1 MSRFVDI
8 PPVWMVAFGAAAL
21 VLARLLPI
29 VSFAAPDW
37 LGWLVVAAGLAWGL
51 AAGGLFLARKTPVEP
66 HHTPRILLVEGPFRW
81 NRNPIYTGMTVML
94 VGWAIVLGAV
104 SAFLPAIL
112 FPLLITWRFILDEER
127 ALMAAFG
134 PQAEAYLSRT
144 RRW

>member
-21 VLARLLPI
+21 LLARSLPV
-29 VSFAAPDW
+29 VSFAAPGW
-37 LGWLVVAAGLAWGL
+37 LGWLVCGAGFVWAL

-66 HHTPRILLVEGPFRW
+66 HHTPRVLLVEGPFRW
-81 NRNPIYTGMTVML
+81 NRNPIYTGMTIIL
-94 VGWAIVLGAV
+94 IGWALVLGSA
-104 SAFLPAIL
+104 SAFIPAIV
-112 FPLLITWRFILDEER
+112 FPFLITSRFILDEER

-134 PQAEAYLSRT
+134 RQAEEYLART

>member
-21 VLARLLPI
+21 VLAQLLPI
-29 VSFAAPDW
+29 ASFAAPDW
-37 LGWLVVAAGLAWGL
+37 LGWLVGAAGLAWAV

-94 VGWAIVLGAV
+94 AGWAIVLGAA

-112 FPLLITWRFILDEER
+112 FPLLITRRFILDEER
-127 ALMAAFG
+127 ALIAAFG

>member
-1 MSRFVDI
+1 VSRFVDI
-8 PPVWMVAFGAAAL
+8 PPVWMLALGAAAL
-21 VLARLLPI
+21 ALARLLPI
-29 VSFAAPDW
+29 VSFATPDW
-37 LGWLVVAAGLAWGL
+37 LGWLVVGAGLTWGL

-94 VGWAIVLGAV
+94 VGWAIILGAA

-112 FPLLITWRFILDEER
+112 FPLVITWRFILDEER
-127 ALMAAFG
+127 ALVAAFG
-134 PQAEAYLSRT
+134 PQAEAYLART